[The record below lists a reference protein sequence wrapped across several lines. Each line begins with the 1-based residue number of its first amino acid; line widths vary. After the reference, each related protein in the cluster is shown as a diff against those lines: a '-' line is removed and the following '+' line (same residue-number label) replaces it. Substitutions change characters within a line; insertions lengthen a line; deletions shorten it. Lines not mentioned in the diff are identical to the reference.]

1 MHDVSEEAWNER
13 AVNRVSAIR
22 FLDDE
27 KDDDDHETV
36 WGSGCWAFA
45 EAQVAPDK
53 EPSYFQIAFAPFCL
67 QHLSIFF

>member
-1 MHDVSEEAWNER
+1 MHDVTEEAWNER

-36 WGSGCWAFA
+36 GFGLLGVRGGSEWRLAKS
-45 EAQVAPDK
+45 P
-53 EPSYFQIAFAPFCL
+53 
-67 QHLSIFF
+67 LSFK